1 MIILVLFSY
10 KKIFL
15 NDFFFIYISNEMNV
29 NKFFLYS
36 KLLINGYFY
45 GFVLKLIFVLY
56 WLRVFCDFFYLIWYK
71 LLG

>member
-1 MIILVLFSY
+1 MIILELFSY

-71 LLG
+71 LLC